1 MFQKLKVN
9 FFFFSIFKTKQA
21 IGSSAWPSPFG
32 TSSTKTRWQFWA
44 TRRHMTSRWSWRKDC
59 ATAAAAP
66 WRNAKQPARSLWH
79 PLRRTQRC
87 LPQRGPSSRKALRT
101 SVWSILYIVHSRLMT
116 CPRWEPRKEK
126 KNPSP
131 TSSSVQPRQSWTTRL
146 AYLLL
151 DVDWSSC
158 FLRRPWTKM
167 FPPPTACKT
176 TRARGFPT
184 GEKKRTD
191 DDGSSLSCTDR
202 SQGRRK
208 VEGRVYTWAIPARIA
223 IYTTTLAHCL
233 LRPTFDSI
241 CLILFLFFS
250 K

>member
-126 KNPSP
+126 PIAYFFLRTTTSELDNSIGLPVAWCWLILLFPPSP
-131 TSSSVQPRQSWTTRL
+131 LNENVSPANCML
-146 AYLLL
+146 NHA
-151 DVDWSSC
+151 
-158 FLRRPWTKM
+158 
-167 FPPPTACKT
+167 
-176 TRARGFPT
+176 RARFPD
-184 GEKKRTD
+184 GGKKKERMMMVALWVAQTVAKV
-191 DDGSSLSCTDR
+191 G
-202 SQGRRK
+202 GRWRG
-208 VEGRVYTWAIPARIA
+208 VSTLEQYLPELQYT
-223 IYTTTLAHCL
+223 
-233 LRPTFDSI
+233 LRP
-241 CLILFLFFS
+241 
-250 K
+250 

>member
-126 KNPSP
+126 KTHRLLLPPYNHVRVGQLDWP
-131 TSSSVQPRQSWTTRL
+131 TCCLMLTDPLVSSVALERKCFPRQL
-146 AYLLL
+146 HAK
-151 DVDWSSC
+151 
-158 FLRRPWTKM
+158 P
-167 FPPPTACKT
+167 
-176 TRARGFPT
+176 RARAVSRRG
-184 GEKKRTD
+184 KKKERMMMVALWVAQTVAKV
-191 DDGSSLSCTDR
+191 G
-202 SQGRRK
+202 GRWRG
-208 VEGRVYTWAIPARIA
+208 VSTLEQYLPELQYT
-223 IYTTTLAHCL
+223 
-233 LRPTFDSI
+233 LRP
-241 CLILFLFFS
+241 
-250 K
+250 